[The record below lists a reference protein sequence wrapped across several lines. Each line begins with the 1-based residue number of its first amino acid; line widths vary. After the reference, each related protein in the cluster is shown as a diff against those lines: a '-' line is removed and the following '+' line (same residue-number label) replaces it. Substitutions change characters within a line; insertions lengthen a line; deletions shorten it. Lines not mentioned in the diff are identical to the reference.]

1 MRLEVE
7 PPSQRKVKLGSLMLG
22 QKVKKQVVL
31 VNRSLLD
38 ISFTL
43 MLNTNTPLDLR
54 DLSFSPAGK
63 QSLKASVGSC
73 NVEIQFSPHQHIP
86 PFSAELQAEV
96 AGLLLPLLTIQGC
109 CQVVEVQLDQ
119 DHLAFGAVVQRC
131 QAKKRIHMMN
141 TGDIGAKFQWK
152 TEAFPP
158 ELSISPAKGYICPGM
173 EVPFSVTFAPVEVN
187 NDIRHE
193 NLCCWVEGSS
203 TPVRF
208 TVAGSCIVAS
218 TSKEV
223 LHFVCLV
230 RGSHTHTLPVA
241 NPTNQQCSVRPVIEG
256 QQWSAAPMLIL
267 RPHQS
272 KTYQITYRPL
282 SMTADGKKHQGSVF
296 FSFPDG
302 TGLLYSLQGT
312 AEPPK
317 AEHSIVHELPAKT
330 HHTEVLPVH
339 NWHAKQQRFR
349 VLIETLKPD
358 KPDATVS
365 LKGQKDIVVPALAT
379 RDYPLSF
386 FTYKEGQYNTK
397 VTFHDEV
404 SGEYLFYLVTFKA
417 TPPGVLSTMELVTTV
432 RQTASATVQ
441 VENPLTTVTC
451 LTTECK
457 CPDIS
462 APAQHTVPGQSKGS
476 VSFEYLPLR
485 VGESTAR
492 LTLHSSDLGSF
503 HYDLLLRALPPP
515 PEKTVHFSTCL
526 GSSQAVLVKFIN
538 YSRFKPEYS
547 CKADCPD
554 FTVDKVRP
562 QVGSESGVEVC
573 FEPHQLGQVTGQLTL
588 SSGIGGEYIFPLH
601 GISLPPKAQGPFS
614 IRAGRS
620 VTIPFKNVFL
630 HTSDFSF
637 QVDNPCFTVKD
648 IDTVPSKKTQNIVV
662 SFQSPAAGFPG
673 PWFGN
678 LTVSSQRSEAH
689 RKPCSWIFY
698 LKGYRPESS

>member
-1 MRLEVE
+1 
-7 PPSQRKVKLGSLMLG
+7 
-22 QKVKKQVVL
+22 
-31 VNRSLLD
+31 
-38 ISFTL
+38 
-43 MLNTNTPLDLR
+43 
-54 DLSFSPAGK
+54 
-63 QSLKASVGSC
+63 
-73 NVEIQFSPHQHIP
+73 
-86 PFSAELQAEV
+86 
-96 AGLLLPLLTIQGC
+96 
-109 CQVVEVQLDQ
+109 
-119 DHLAFGAVVQRC
+119 
-131 QAKKRIHMMN
+131 
-141 TGDIGAKFQWK
+141 
-152 TEAFPP
+152 
-158 ELSISPAKGYICPGM
+158 
-173 EVPFSVTFAPVEVN
+173 
-187 NDIRHE
+187 
-193 NLCCWVEGSS
+193 
-203 TPVRF
+203 
-208 TVAGSCIVAS
+208 
-218 TSKEV
+218 
-223 LHFVCLV
+223 
-230 RGSHTHTLPVA
+230 
-241 NPTNQQCSVRPVIEG
+241 
-256 QQWSAAPMLIL
+256 
-267 RPHQS
+267 
-272 KTYQITYRPL
+272 
-282 SMTADGKKHQGSVF
+282 MTADGKKHQGSVF

-317 AEHSIVHELPAKT
+317 AEDSIEHELPAKT
-330 HHTEVLPVH
+330 HHTE
-339 NWHAKQQRFR
+339 
-349 VLIETLKPD
+349 
-358 KPDATVS
+358 
-365 LKGQKDIVVPALAT
+365 GQKDIVVPALAT

-417 TPPGVLSTMELVTTV
+417 TPPGVLSTMELVTAV

-462 APAQHTVPGQSKGS
+462 APAQHTVPGQSK
-476 VSFEYLPLR
+476 
-485 VGESTAR
+485 STAR

-554 FTVDKVRP
+554 FTVDKVRTL
-562 QVGSESGVEVC
+562 VGSESGVEVC

-588 SSGIGGEYIFPLH
+588 SSGIGGEYSFRCT
-601 GISLPPKAQGPFS
+601 GSVSLPKPRVPSASGP
-614 IRAGRS
+614 
-620 VTIPFKNVFL
+620 
-630 HTSDFSF
+630 
-637 QVDNPCFTVKD
+637 VDNPCFTVKD

-662 SFQSPAAGFPG
+662 SFESPAAGFPG